1 MPKALTISGM
11 AVAGLVLLLCLLD
24 MTPMKFPFG
33 RPSWVMDIGFLLS
46 AIILGYMSWST
57 YRELA

>member
-11 AVAGLVLLLCLLD
+11 AVAGLLLVIFGADLAISI
-24 MTPMKFPFG
+24 PFG
-33 RPSWVMDIGFLLS
+33 RVSMAMDV
-46 AIILGYMSWST
+46 AILICAAALGYMSWST